1 MTTADS
7 RVGGRDR
14 RAIRPTSLET
24 TGTTVAPVPPTVGI
38 ALAGDSRRKDAWS
51 GTPRSIA
58 DGLERTGVSVTHLQ
72 ALAPA
77 PIHNGAKRLLG
88 AVRRDETPL
97 DLTREI
103 AMLRTTALRFQ
114 LRKAGPLERI
124 LQIGSDFSV
133 PSRTPVVTYEDMTID
148 QAVPDYPLWQRM
160 APASLRA
167 RRELQRSNYE
177 RAMACCTTTTWVA
190 DSIVND
196 YGIPRGR
203 VHAVGVG
210 RNHDPRPVDRDWER
224 PRFLFVGK
232 DWERKNGPRVVRAFA
247 EVRARHP
254 DATLDVVG
262 GHPRLDADGVTGHGF
277 LRLDD
282 PDAWTRLERLYESAT
297 CFVMPSL
304 HEPSAIAYTE
314 AAAAGLPSIGTT
326 KGGSAELIGDGG
338 IAVDPLSD
346 AEIVGAMMRFAQ
358 PEEAEAAGARGR
370 VRSALFTW
378 DAVAQRIIRVFALD
392 GFPAEG
398 LADYL

>member
-1 MTTADS
+1 
-7 RVGGRDR
+7 
-14 RAIRPTSLET
+14 
-24 TGTTVAPVPPTVGI
+24 VPPTVGI

-58 DGLERTGVSVTHLQ
+58 DGLERTGVTVTHLQ
-72 ALAPA
+72 ALAP
-77 PIHNGAKRLLG
+77 PLIHNGAKRLLG

-103 AMLRTTALRFQ
+103 AALRTAALRVR
-114 LRKAGPLERI
+114 LRRAGPLERI

-133 PSRTPVVTYEDMTID
+133 PSRIPVVTYEDMTID
-148 QAVPDYPLWQRM
+148 QAVRDYPLWQRM
-160 APASLRA
+160 PPGALRA
-167 RRELQRSNYE
+167 RRELQRMNYV

-196 YGIPRGR
+196 YGIPRDK

-210 RNHDPRPVDRDWER
+210 RNHDPRPVERDWRR

-247 EVRARHP
+247 EVRAVHP
-254 DATLDVVG
+254 EATLDVVG
-262 GHPRLDADGVTGHGF
+262 SHPRLDAAGVTGHGF

-282 PDAWTRLERLYESAT
+282 AGDWAELERLYENAT
-297 CFVMPSL
+297 CFVMPSV

-326 KGGSAELIGDGG
+326 KGGSAQLIGNGG
-338 IAVDPLSD
+338 VVVDPFSD
-346 AEIVGAMMRFAQ
+346 AEIVDAMMRFAHAA
-358 PEEAEAAGARGR
+358 EAEAAGGRGR
-370 VRSALFTW
+370 ARSALFTW
-378 DAVAQRIIRVFALD
+378 DAVAQRIVRVFALD
-392 GFPAEG
+392 GVAVEGFAED
-398 LADYL
+398 L